1 MKEYRKTLRD
11 SSIAGIGDW
20 SLGRRSS
27 YLIFWLGKLSADQ
40 TFTTK
45 VGPPGERQ
53 QSITTQ
59 PAPGVT
65 KAWSGKDIRHCSD
78 AREPRAMEKQWRT
91 GVSMPWYR

>member
-1 MKEYRKTLRD
+1 MKEDRKTLRD

-27 YLIFWLGKLSADQ
+27 YLIFWLGKLSADK

-45 VGPPGERQ
+45 VGPPGERVQ
-53 QSITTQ
+53 RLQSIT
-59 PAPGVT
+59 T

-78 AREPRAMEKQWRT
+78 AREPRAMEKQWRNW
-91 GVSMPWYR
+91 GQHAIVPVDR